1 MTVES
6 ALDETFSSISP
17 AEFFYRNKQMAG
29 FSNPTQ
35 AVYTV
40 VRELVENSLDACD
53 IARQVPDIQVSVS
66 NPVSDEVIITVS
78 DNGTGVPHEEV
89 PDAFGRILYG
99 SKYSSRQRRGTFG
112 LGVTMAV
119 LYGQITTDSAA
130 IIHTRP
136 INDEGMEYRVL
147 VDVEK
152 NEPIIDS
159 VHTKPRK
166 TPGTTVTIHMR
177 GDSLRSKERIID
189 YLRLSTVGT
198 PHARIV
204 TNITDDFHDSFGPYD
219 KLLPPLPQ
227 DSKPHPR
234 SADVELLRRIIKS
247 SHDKSLEELLVNSFQ
262 QLGRKRASKI
272 LNFLNLSTKNKAS
285 NLSRKDLSLL
295 SDGLRK
301 FDGFGRP
308 DSSCLSPI
316 GKKSFTKSVKVS
328 TNSEIID
335 YACTDPSDWDGFPFI
350 IEAVLASGDMFPA
363 GNIPNLYRFANRVPL
378 LYDPTEDVF
387 SKTIRQLNW
396 TRYGLGSG
404 MRVAVFLH
412 FCSTRVPYKAAGKQS
427 IASSGRIPEE
437 SLSLLRQLGRSLRK
451 RVRKK
456 KNAGRAQ
463 RRMRKFESYFD
474 IIIESAAS
482 LADIDRVPDSAHMV
496 RSIFEVE

>member
-1 MTVES
+1 MTAES
-6 ALDETFSSISP
+6 VLEETFSSISP

-53 IARQVPDIQVSVS
+53 TARQFPDVQVSVS
-66 NPVSDEVIITVS
+66 NPVSDEVVITVS
-78 DNGTGVPHEEV
+78 DNGTGVPHEQV

-130 IIHTRP
+130 LIHTRP
-136 INDEGMEYRVL
+136 TNNEGREYRVL
-147 VDVEK
+147 IDVQK
-152 NEPIIDS
+152 NEPIVDS
-159 VHTKPRK
+159 VQAKPRE

-177 GDSLRSKERIID
+177 GDSLRSRERIIE
-189 YLRLSTVGT
+189 YLRLSAVGT
-198 PHARIV
+198 PHAQILV
-204 TNITDDFHDSFGPYD
+204 NITDDFKDSFGPYD
-219 KLLPPLPQ
+219 ELLPPLPQ
-227 DSKPHPR
+227 DNKPHPR

-247 SHDKSLEELLVNSFQ
+247 SPTKSLEELLVNSFQ

-272 LNFLNLSTKNKAS
+272 LNFLNFSSRTNVS
-285 NLSRKDLSLL
+285 NLSRKEVALL

-316 GKKSFTKSVKVS
+316 GKESFVKSVQAS

-335 YACTDPSDWDGFPFI
+335 YACTDPSDCDGFPFI
-350 IEAVLASGDMFPA
+350 IEAVLATGEMFPT
-363 GNIPNLYRFANRVPL
+363 GKVPSLYRFANRVPL

-387 SKTIRQLNW
+387 SKVIRQLNW
-396 TRYGLGSG
+396 TRYGLDSG
-404 MRVAVFLH
+404 MRVAVYLH

-427 IASSGRIPEE
+427 IASACNISEE
-437 SLSLLRQLGRSLRK
+437 ALTLLRYLGRSLRK
-451 RVRKK
+451 RVRTKR
-456 KNAGRAQ
+456 NAGRAE
-463 RRMRKFESYFD
+463 RRMRKFESYFET
-474 IIIESAAS
+474 IIESAAS
-482 LADIDRVPDSAHMV
+482 LADIDHFPDSAHMV
-496 RSIFEVE
+496 KSLFEVE